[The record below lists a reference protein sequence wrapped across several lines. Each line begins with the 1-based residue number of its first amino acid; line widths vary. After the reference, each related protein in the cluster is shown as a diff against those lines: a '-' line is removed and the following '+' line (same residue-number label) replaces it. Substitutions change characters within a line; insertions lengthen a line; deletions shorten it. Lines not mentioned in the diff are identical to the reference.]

1 MSPLL
6 AAAPP
11 APEIPPH
18 TGGLL
23 LLLDGT
29 AGLLTVAALG
39 IVLLLVL
46 IIKVRLQPFVA
57 LLAVS
62 IAVGLSAGLSV
73 TELFG
78 TVQKSTSVSMI
89 ESGMGGILGHVA
101 IIIGLGT
108 MLGAIL
114 EVSGGAEALS
124 TRLLN
129 LFGEKRAPLAMG
141 LTGLIFGI
149 PVFFDVGIFVLAPIV
164 YAAAKRSG
172 KSILLY
178 AMPLLAGLSMTHA
191 FLPPHPGPVAAAAL
205 FKVDLGWVILM
216 GIVVGIPAVLA
227 AWAYAAWIGNR
238 LFVPVPQDMLE
249 AADEAKA
256 AVAEERAARRAA
268 ARSTGATAGNGN
280 GNGTGNGAG
289 KGAGDDKGT
298 GTGTVATAQAGLS
311 GAADDDYAEQPV
323 PLPTVFL
330 IIGTPLLL
338 ILAATFS
345 SIALDPSTLR
355 SVIEFFGH
363 PFVALTIALL
373 MAYYLLGIRRGWSR
387 KSLETVSTSSLKPVG
402 NILLV
407 VGAGGIFGAV
417 LKGSGIADALADTF
431 NDVGLPVIVLAWLI
445 SVVLR
450 VAQGS
455 ATVAIVTTAGIVVP
469 LVEGQDLS
477 QAHLALII
485 MAISAGSIFASH
497 VNDGGFWIVAKYFGI
512 SERDT
517 LKSWTVL
524 ETVLSV
530 AGFAMAALLSVFI

>member
-1 MSPLL
+1 MLI
-6 AAAPP
+6 AAPE
-11 APEIPPH
+11 PEAPPH

-23 LLLDGT
+23 LLIDGT
-29 AGLLTVAALG
+29 GGLLTVAALG
-39 IVLLLVL
+39 IALLLYL
-46 IIKVRLQPFVA
+46 IIKIRLQPFVA

-62 IAVGLSAGLSV
+62 IAVGLAAGLSV

-78 TVQKSTSVSMI
+78 TVQKSDAVSVI

-124 TRLLN
+124 ARLLG
-129 LFGEKRAPLAMG
+129 LFGERRAPLAMG

-178 AMPLLAGLSMTHA
+178 CMPLLAGLSMTHA
-191 FLPPHPGPVAAAAL
+191 FLPPHPGPVAAAGL
-205 FKVDLGWVILM
+205 LDVDLGMVILM
-216 GIVVGIPAVLA
+216 GVVCGIPAVLA
-227 AWAYAAWIGNR
+227 AWAYAAWIGER
-238 LFVPVPQDMLE
+238 VFVEVPQDMVE
-249 AADEAKA
+249 AVEESRKA
-256 AVAEERAARRAA
+256 IEDDQRASGVKPVETPA
-268 ARSTGATAGNGN
+268 SV
-280 GNGTGNGAG
+280 
-289 KGAGDDKGT
+289 
-298 GTGTVATAQAGLS
+298 GTVLG
-311 GAADDDYAEQPV
+311 
-323 PLPTVFL
+323 
-330 IIGTPLLL
+330 IIGTPLVL

-345 SIALDPSTLR
+345 SIALDPSTFR
-355 SVIEFFGH
+355 SVVEFLGH

-373 MAYYLLGIRRGWSR
+373 LSFYLLGIRRGWSR
-387 KSLETVSTSSLKPVG
+387 KSLETVCTASLKPVG

-417 LKGSGIADALADTF
+417 LAGSGIADALADTF
-431 NDVGLPVIVLAWLI
+431 NDMGLPVILLAYLI
-445 SVVLR
+445 SLVLR

-455 ATVAIVTTAGIVVP
+455 ATVAIVTTAGIVAP
-469 LVEGQDLS
+469 LLAQGDYS
-477 QAHLALII
+477 QAHTALVI

-524 ETVLSV
+524 ESVLSV
-530 AGFAMAALLSVFI
+530 AGFAVAAAVSLLV

>member
-1 MSPLL
+1 MLL
-6 AAAPP
+6 AADAPP
-11 APEIPPH
+11 ETPPH

-23 LLLDGT
+23 LLIDGT

-39 IVLLLVL
+39 IVLLLFL

-57 LLAVS
+57 LLGVS
-62 IAVGLSAGLSV
+62 IAVGLAAGLSV

-78 TVQKSTSVSMI
+78 TVQKSAAVSMI
-89 ESGMGGILGHVA
+89 ETGMGGILGHVA

-114 EVSGGAEALS
+114 EVSGGAEVLS
-124 TRLLN
+124 ARLLN

-141 LTGLIFGI
+141 VTGVVFGI

-191 FLPPHPGPVAAAAL
+191 FLPPHPGPVAAAGL

-216 GIVVGIPAVLA
+216 GVVVGVPAVLA
-227 AWAYAAWIGNR
+227 AWAYAAWIGKR
-238 LFVPVPQDMLE
+238 LFVDVPQDMVE
-249 AADEAKA
+249 AAEEAKA
-256 AVAEERAARRAA
+256 AVAAEQRASGVTPRETPVAL
-268 ARSTGATAGNGN
+268 
-280 GNGTGNGAG
+280 
-289 KGAGDDKGT
+289 
-298 GTGTVATAQAGLS
+298 GTVLA
-311 GAADDDYAEQPV
+311 
-323 PLPTVFL
+323 
-330 IIGTPLLL
+330 IIGTPLIL
-338 ILAATFS
+338 ILLATFS
-345 SIALDPSTLR
+345 SIALDPSTGR

-373 MAYYLLGIRRGWSR
+373 LAYYLLGIRRGWSR
-387 KSLETVSTSSLKPVG
+387 KSLETVSTASLKPVG

-407 VGAGGIFGAV
+407 VGAGGVFGAV

-431 NDVGLPVIVLAWLI
+431 NDVGLPVILLAWLI

-497 VNDGGFWIVAKYFGI
+497 VNDGGFWMVAKYFGI

-530 AGFAMAALLSVFI
+530 AGFVVAALLSLVI

>member
-1 MSPLL
+1 MVHAAL
-6 AAAPP
+6 ATAAAPAAPP
-11 APEIPPH
+11 APPH

-23 LLLDGT
+23 ALIPGT

-39 IVLLLVL
+39 ILLLLFL

-57 LLAVS
+57 LLGVS
-62 IAVGLSAGLSV
+62 IAVGLAAGLSV

-78 TVQKSTSVSMI
+78 TVQKSSLPSLI

-114 EVSGGAEALS
+114 EVSGGAEVLS
-124 TRLLN
+124 ARLLG
-129 LFGEKRAPLAMG
+129 LFGERRAPLAMG

-178 AMPLLAGLSMTHA
+178 CMPLLAGLSMTHA
-191 FLPPHPGPVAAAAL
+191 FLPPHPGPVAAAGL
-205 FKVDLGWVILM
+205 FKVDLGWIILM
-216 GIVVGIPAVLA
+216 GIVCGIPAVLA
-227 AWAYAAWIGNR
+227 AWAYAAWIGKR
-238 LFVPVPQDMLE
+238 LFVPVPQDMVE
-249 AADEAKA
+249 AAEEARA
-256 AVAEERAARRAA
+256 AVIAEQTAAGVQPHEKPAA
-268 ARSTGATAGNGN
+268 L
-280 GNGTGNGAG
+280 
-289 KGAGDDKGT
+289 
-298 GTGTVATAQAGLS
+298 GTVLT
-311 GAADDDYAEQPV
+311 
-323 PLPTVFL
+323 
-330 IIGTPLLL
+330 IIGTPLVL
-338 ILAATFS
+338 ILLATFS
-345 SIALDPSTLR
+345 SIALAPSTLR
-355 SVIEFFGH
+355 SVVEFFGN

-373 MAYYLLGIRRGWSR
+373 LAYYLLGIRRGWSR
-387 KSLETVSTSSLKPVG
+387 KSLETVSTASLKPVG

-417 LKGSGIADALADTF
+417 LKGSGVADALSDTF
-431 NDVGLPVIVLAWLI
+431 HDVGLPVILLAWLV

-455 ATVAIVTTAGIVVP
+455 ATVAIVTTAGIVLP
-469 LVEGQDLS
+469 LVEGQGLS

-497 VNDGGFWIVAKYFGI
+497 VNDGGFWMVAKYFGI

-530 AGFAMAALLSVFI
+530 VGFAVAAVVSLVV

>member
-1 MSPLL
+1 MLL

-11 APEIPPH
+11 AAETPPH

-23 LLLDGT
+23 PLIPGT

-39 IVLLLVL
+39 IALLLFL

-62 IAVGLSAGLSV
+62 ISVGLAAGLSV

-78 TVQKSTSVSMI
+78 TVQRSAATSVI
-89 ESGMGGILGHVA
+89 ETGMGGILGHVA

-114 EVSGGAEALS
+114 EVSGGAEVLS
-124 TRLLN
+124 SRLLG

-164 YAAAKRSG
+164 YVAAKRSG

-178 AMPLLAGLSMTHA
+178 CMPLLAGLSMTHA
-191 FLPPHPGPVAAAAL
+191 FLPPHPGPVAAAGL
-205 FKVDLGWVILM
+205 LHVSLGWVILM

-227 AWAYAAWIGNR
+227 AWAYASWIGKR
-238 LFVPVPQDMLE
+238 IFVAVPQDMVE
-249 AADEAKA
+249 AAEDAKA
-256 AVAEERAARRAA
+256 QVAAERKD
-268 ARSTGATAGNGN
+268 GASEA
-280 GNGTGNGAG
+280 
-289 KGAGDDKGT
+289 
-298 GTGTVATAQAGLS
+298 
-311 GAADDDYAEQPV
+311 PV
-323 PLPTVFL
+323 PLATVLL
-330 IIGTPLLL
+330 IIGTPLVL

-345 SIALDPSTLR
+345 SIALDESTTR
-355 SVIEFFGH
+355 SVIEFFGN
-363 PFVALTIALL
+363 PFVALTIALFL
-373 MAYYLLGIRRGWSR
+373 AYYLLGIKRGWSR
-387 KSLETVSTSSLKPVG
+387 KSLEQVSTSSLKPVG

-407 VGAGGIFGAV
+407 VGAGGVFGAV
-417 LKGSGIADALADTF
+417 LKASGVAQALSDTF
-431 NDVGLPVIVLAWLI
+431 NDVGLPVIVLAYLI
-445 SVVLR
+445 SLVLR

-455 ATVAIVTTAGIVVP
+455 ATVAIVTTAGIVLP
-469 LVEGQDLS
+469 LVEGGDHS
-477 QAHLALII
+477 QAFLALVI

-497 VNDGGFWIVAKYFGI
+497 VNDGGFWIVSKYFGI

-524 ETVLSV
+524 ESVLSL
-530 AGFAMAALLSVFI
+530 AGFAVAAALSLVV

>member
-1 MSPLL
+1 MLL
-6 AAAPP
+6 AADTPTEAPP
-11 APEIPPH
+11 R

-23 LLLDGT
+23 LLIDGT

-57 LLAVS
+57 LLGVS
-62 IAVGLSAGLSV
+62 IAVGLAAGLSV

-78 TVQKSTSVSMI
+78 TVQKSAAVSMI

-114 EVSGGAEALS
+114 EVSGGAEVLS
-124 TRLLN
+124 SRLLN

-191 FLPPHPGPVAAAAL
+191 FLPPHPGPVAAAGL

-216 GIVVGIPAVLA
+216 GVLVGVPAVLA
-227 AWAYAAWIGNR
+227 AWAYAAWIGKR
-238 LFVPVPQDMLE
+238 LFVDVPQDMVE
-249 AADEAKA
+249 AAEEAKA
-256 AVAEERAARRAA
+256 AVAAEQRASGVTPRETPVAL
-268 ARSTGATAGNGN
+268 
-280 GNGTGNGAG
+280 
-289 KGAGDDKGT
+289 
-298 GTGTVATAQAGLS
+298 GTVLA
-311 GAADDDYAEQPV
+311 
-323 PLPTVFL
+323 

-338 ILAATFS
+338 ILLATFS
-345 SIALDPSTLR
+345 SIALDPSTVR

-373 MAYYLLGIRRGWSR
+373 LAYYLLGIRRGWSR
-387 KSLETVSTSSLKPVG
+387 QSLETVSTSSLKPVG

-407 VGAGGIFGAV
+407 VGAGGVFGAV

-431 NDVGLPVIVLAWLI
+431 NDVGLPVILLAWLI

-469 LVEGQDLS
+469 LVEGQGLS

-497 VNDGGFWIVAKYFGI
+497 VNDGGFWMVAKYFGI

-524 ETVLSV
+524 ESVLSV
-530 AGFAMAALLSVFI
+530 AGFAVAALLSLVI

>member
-1 MSPLL
+1 MLL
-6 AAAPP
+6 AAAP
-11 APEIPPH
+11 AAETPPH

-23 LLLDGT
+23 AIIDGT

-39 IVLLLVL
+39 IALLLFL
-46 IIKVRLQPFVA
+46 IIKARLQPFVA

-62 IAVGLSAGLSV
+62 IAVGLAAGLSV

-78 TVQKSTSVSMI
+78 TVQRSDAVSLI
-89 ESGMGGILGHVA
+89 ESGMGGILGHIA

-124 TRLLN
+124 SRLLG

-172 KSILLY
+172 KSIVLY

-191 FLPPHPGPVAAAAL
+191 FLPPHPGPVAAAGL
-205 FKVDLGWVILM
+205 LHVDLGWVILM
-216 GIVVGIPAVLA
+216 GILVGVPSVLA

-238 LFVPVPQDMLE
+238 LFVPVPQDMVE
-249 AADEAKA
+249 AAEEAKQ
-256 AVAEERAARRAA
+256 AVAAEQRAA
-268 ARSTGATAGNGN
+268 
-280 GNGTGNGAG
+280 GTTPAERPVPV
-289 KGAGDDKGT
+289 
-298 GTGTVATAQAGLS
+298 GTVLA
-311 GAADDDYAEQPV
+311 
-323 PLPTVFL
+323 
-330 IIGTPLLL
+330 IIGTPLVL
-338 ILAATFS
+338 ILCATFS
-345 SIALDPSTLR
+345 SIALDPSTGR

-373 MAYYLLGIRRGWSR
+373 LAYYLLGIRRGWSR
-387 KSLETVSTSSLKPVG
+387 KSLETVSTASLKPIG

-407 VGAGGIFGAV
+407 VGAGGVFGAV
-417 LKGSGIADALADTF
+417 LKGSGVAQALADAF
-431 NDVGLPVIVLAWLI
+431 DSAGLPVILLAWLI

-455 ATVAIVTTAGIVVP
+455 ATVAIVTTAGIVSP
-469 LVEGQDLS
+469 MLTEGHYS
-477 QAHLALII
+477 QAHLALVI

-497 VNDGGFWIVAKYFGI
+497 VNDGGFWMVAKYFGI

-524 ETVLSV
+524 ESVLSV
-530 AGFAMAALLSVFI
+530 AGFVVAGLLSLVI

>member
-1 MSPLL
+1 MPPSPLPL
-6 AAAPP
+6 AAQ
-11 APEIPPH
+11 APETPPH

-23 LLLDGT
+23 HLIDGT

-39 IVLLLVL
+39 IALLLYL

-62 IAVGLSAGLSV
+62 IAVGLMAGLSV

-78 TVQKSTSVSMI
+78 TVQRSDAVSTI

-114 EVSGGAEALS
+114 EVSGGAEVLAS
-124 TRLLN
+124 RLQR
-129 LFGEKRAPLAMG
+129 LFGERRAPLAMG
-141 LTGLIFGI
+141 VTGLIFGI
-149 PVFFDVGIFVLAPIV
+149 PVFFDVGIFVLAPLV

-178 AMPLLAGLSMTHA
+178 CLPLLAGLSMTHA
-191 FLPPHPGPVAAAAL
+191 FLPPHPGPVAAAGL
-205 FKVDLGWVILM
+205 LHVELGWVILM
-216 GIVVGIPAVLA
+216 GVVCGILAVLA
-227 AWAYAAWIGNR
+227 AWAYAAWIGR
-238 LFVPVPQDMLE
+238 RVFVAVPQDMVE
-249 AADEAKA
+249 AAEEARQSV
-256 AVAEERAARRAA
+256 VAEQRAAGVEPREA
-268 ARSTGATAGNGN
+268 
-280 GNGTGNGAG
+280 
-289 KGAGDDKGT
+289 
-298 GTGTVATAQAGLS
+298 
-311 GAADDDYAEQPV
+311 PV
-323 PLPTVFL
+323 PLGTVL
-330 IIGTPLLL
+330 GIIGTPLVL

-345 SIALDPSTLR
+345 SIGLDPSTTR

-373 MAYYLLGIRRGWSR
+373 LAYYLLGIRRGWSR

-407 VGAGGIFGAV
+407 VGAGGVFGAV
-417 LKGSGIADALADTF
+417 LKASGVAQALSDTF
-431 NDVGLPVIVLAWLI
+431 NDVGLPVIVLSYLI
-445 SVVLR
+445 SLVLR

-455 ATVAIVTTAGIVVP
+455 ATVAIVTTAGIVAP
-469 LVEGQDLS
+469 LLSEGDHS
-477 QAHLALII
+477 QAFVALVI
-485 MAISAGSIFASH
+485 MAVSAGSIFASH

-512 SERDT
+512 TERDT

-524 ETVLSV
+524 ESVLSL
-530 AGFAMAALLSVFI
+530 AGFAMAAVLSLFV

>member
-1 MSPLL
+1 MSSLL
-6 AAAPP
+6 AATPT
-11 APEIPPH
+11 PEAPPH

-23 LLLDGT
+23 LLIDGT

-78 TVQKSTSVSMI
+78 TVQRSTSVSMI

-124 TRLLN
+124 SRLLN

-191 FLPPHPGPVAAAAL
+191 FLPPHPGPVAAAGL

-216 GIVVGIPAVLA
+216 GVIVGIPAVLA
-227 AWAYAAWIGNR
+227 AWAYAAWIGKR
-238 LFVPVPQDMLE
+238 LFVPVPQDMVE

-256 AVAEERAARRAA
+256 AVAAERAARRAA
-268 ARSTGATAGNGN
+268 VGGPTDGAATATGKSTVPGQNT
-280 GNGTGNGAG
+280 GTGTG
-289 KGAGDDKGT
+289 KGT
-298 GTGTVATAQAGLS
+298 GTGSGSVAVAEGPS
-311 GAADDDYAEQPV
+311 EVPAEQP
-323 PLPTVFL
+323 PALSTVFL

-345 SIALDPSTLR
+345 SIALDPSTFR
-355 SVIEFFGH
+355 SVVEFFGH

-387 KSLETVSTSSLKPVG
+387 KSLETVSTASLKPVG

-407 VGAGGIFGAV
+407 VGAGGVFGAV

-431 NDVGLPVIVLAWLI
+431 NDVGLPVVVLAWLI

-530 AGFAMAALLSVFI
+530 AGFAVAALLSIFI

>member
-1 MSPLL
+1 MLL
-6 AAAPP
+6 AAP
-11 APEIPPH
+11 APTPPPPPH

-23 LLLDGT
+23 ALIPGT

-39 IVLLLVL
+39 VALLLVL

-57 LLAVS
+57 LLGVS
-62 IAVGLSAGLSV
+62 IAVGLAAGLSV

-78 TVQKSTSVSMI
+78 TVQKSDAVSLI
-89 ESGMGGILGHVA
+89 ETGMGGILGHVA

-114 EVSGGAEALS
+114 EVSGGAEVLS
-124 TRLLN
+124 ARLLR

-141 LTGLIFGI
+141 MTGLIFGI

-178 AMPLLAGLSMTHA
+178 CMPLLAGLSMTHA
-191 FLPPHPGPVAAAAL
+191 FLPPHPGPVAAAGL
-205 FKVDLGWVILM
+205 FKVDLGWIILM
-216 GIVVGIPAVLA
+216 GLVCGLPAVLA
-227 AWAYAAWIGNR
+227 AWGYAAWIGKR
-238 LFVPVPQDMLE
+238 LFVEVPHDMVE
-249 AADEAKA
+249 AAEEARA
-256 AVAEERAARRAA
+256 AVAAEKPDAHER
-268 ARSTGATAGNGN
+268 
-280 GNGTGNGAG
+280 
-289 KGAGDDKGT
+289 
-298 GTGTVATAQAGLS
+298 
-311 GAADDDYAEQPV
+311 PV
-323 PLPTVFL
+323 PLGTVL
-330 IIGTPLLL
+330 AIIGTPLVL
-338 ILAATFS
+338 ILLATFS
-345 SIALDPSTLR
+345 SIALAPSTAR

-387 KSLETVSTSSLKPVG
+387 RSLETVSTASLKPVG
-402 NILLV
+402 NIILV

-417 LKGSGIADALADTF
+417 LKGSGVATALSDTF
-431 NDVGLPVIVLAWLI
+431 HNVGLPVIVLAYLL
-445 SVVLR
+445 SLVLR

-469 LVEGQDLS
+469 LIEGQGLS

-497 VNDGGFWIVAKYFGI
+497 VNDGGFWMVSKYFGI
-512 SERDT
+512 TERDT

-524 ETVLSV
+524 ESVLSV
-530 AGFAMAALLSVFI
+530 AGFAVAALVSLVV

>member
-1 MSPLL
+1 MNLSAVNLSAVRLPALPL

-11 APEIPPH
+11 PAEAPPH

-23 LLLDGT
+23 ALIDGT

-39 IVLLLVL
+39 IALLLFL
-46 IIKVRLQPFVA
+46 IIKARLQPFVA

-62 IAVGLSAGLSV
+62 IVVGLGAGLSV

-78 TVQKSTSVSMI
+78 TVQKSAVVSVI

-114 EVSGGAEALS
+114 EVSGGAEVLS
-124 TRLLN
+124 ARLLG

-141 LTGLIFGI
+141 LTGIVFGI

-191 FLPPHPGPVAAAAL
+191 FLPPHPGPVAAAGL
-205 FKVDLGWVILM
+205 FHVSLGWVILM
-216 GIVVGIPAVLA
+216 GIVCGIPAVLA
-227 AWAYAAWIGNR
+227 AWAYAAWIGKR
-238 LFVPVPQDMLE
+238 VFVEVPHDMVE
-249 AADEAKA
+249 AAEDAKA
-256 AVAEERAARRAA
+256 AVIAEQTAAGRPP
-268 ARSTGATAGNGN
+268 
-280 GNGTGNGAG
+280 
-289 KGAGDDKGT
+289 
-298 GTGTVATAQAGLS
+298 Q
-311 GAADDDYAEQPV
+311 EQPV
-323 PLPTVFL
+323 SLATVL
-330 IIGTPLLL
+330 SIIGTPLVL

-355 SVIEFFGH
+355 SVIEFFGN

-387 KSLETVSTSSLKPVG
+387 KSLEQVSTSSLKPVG

-417 LKGSGIADALADTF
+417 LKASGVAQALSDTF
-431 NDVGLPVIVLAWLI
+431 NDVGLPVIVLAYLI
-445 SVVLR
+445 SLVLR

-455 ATVAIVTTAGIVVP
+455 ATVAIVTTAGIVLP
-469 LVEGQDLS
+469 LVENGDHS
-477 QAHLALII
+477 QAFLALVI

-524 ETVLSV
+524 ESVLSV
-530 AGFAMAALLSVFI
+530 AGFAVAAILSLVV

>member
-1 MSPLL
+1 MLL
-6 AAAPP
+6 AADTP
-11 APEIPPH
+11 APATPPH

-23 LLLDGT
+23 LLIGGT
-29 AGLLTVAALG
+29 PGLLTVAALG
-39 IVLLLVL
+39 IALLLVL

-57 LLAVS
+57 LLGVS
-62 IAVGLSAGLSV
+62 IAVGLAAGLSV

-78 TVQKSTSVSMI
+78 TVQKSAAVSMI

-114 EVSGGAEALS
+114 EVSGGAEVLS
-124 TRLLN
+124 TRLLR

-141 LTGLIFGI
+141 VTGVVFGI
-149 PVFFDVGIFVLAPIV
+149 PVFFDVGIFVLAPLV

-172 KSILLY
+172 KSVILY

-191 FLPPHPGPVAAAAL
+191 FLPPHPGPVAAAGL
-205 FKVDLGWVILM
+205 FEVDLGWVILM
-216 GIVVGIPAVLA
+216 GTLVGIPAVLA

-238 LFVPVPQDMLE
+238 LFVDVPQDMVE
-249 AADEAKA
+249 AAEEAKE
-256 AVAEERAARRAA
+256 AVAAEQRASGVTPRETPVAL
-268 ARSTGATAGNGN
+268 
-280 GNGTGNGAG
+280 
-289 KGAGDDKGT
+289 
-298 GTGTVATAQAGLS
+298 GTVLA
-311 GAADDDYAEQPV
+311 
-323 PLPTVFL
+323 
-330 IIGTPLLL
+330 IIGTPLIL
-338 ILAATFS
+338 ILLATFS
-345 SIALDPSTLR
+345 SIAFDPSTLR

-373 MAYYLLGIRRGWSR
+373 LAYYLLGIRRGWSR
-387 KSLETVSTSSLKPVG
+387 GSLETVSTASLKPVG

-407 VGAGGIFGAV
+407 VGAGGVFGAV

-469 LVEGQDLS
+469 LVENQGLS

-517 LKSWTVL
+517 IKSWTVL

-530 AGFAMAALLSVFI
+530 AGFVVAALLSLVI

>member
-1 MSPLL
+1 MLL
-6 AAAPP
+6 AADAPP
-11 APEIPPH
+11 PPTPH

-23 LLLDGT
+23 LLIPGT

-39 IVLLLVL
+39 IALLLFL
-46 IIKVRLQPFVA
+46 IIKARLQPFVA

-62 IAVGLSAGLSV
+62 TVVGLAAGLSV

-78 TVQKSTSVSMI
+78 TVQKSAAVSVI
-89 ESGMGGILGHVA
+89 ETGMGGILGHVA

-114 EVSGGAEALS
+114 EVSGGAEVLS
-124 TRLLN
+124 SRLLN

-141 LTGLIFGI
+141 LTGLIFGV

-172 KSILLY
+172 RSILLY

-191 FLPPHPGPVAAAAL
+191 FLPPHPGPVAAAGL
-205 FKVDLGWVILM
+205 LHVSLGWVILM

-227 AWAYAAWIGNR
+227 AWVFAAWIGR
-238 LFVPVPQDMLE
+238 RIFVPVPEDMVE
-249 AADEAKA
+249 AAEDAKA
-256 AVAEERAARRAA
+256 AVAAEQAA
-268 ARSTGATAGNGN
+268 AGRTPREAPVALATVL
-280 GNGTGNGAG
+280 T
-289 KGAGDDKGT
+289 
-298 GTGTVATAQAGLS
+298 
-311 GAADDDYAEQPV
+311 
-323 PLPTVFL
+323 

-345 SIALDPSTLR
+345 SIALEESTLR
-355 SVIEFFGH
+355 SVVEFFGN
-363 PFVALTIALL
+363 PFVALTIALV

-387 KSLETVSTSSLKPVG
+387 KSLESVSTQSLKPVG

-407 VGAGGIFGAV
+407 VGAGGVFGSI
-417 LKGSGIADALADTF
+417 LKASGVAQALSDTF
-431 NDVGLPVIVLAWLI
+431 DDVGLPVVVLAYLI
-445 SVVLR
+445 SLVLR

-455 ATVAIVTTAGIVVP
+455 ATVAIVTTAGIVLP
-469 LVEGQDLS
+469 LLEGGGHS
-477 QAHLALII
+477 QPFLALVI

-524 ETVLSV
+524 ESVLSV
-530 AGFAMAALLSVFI
+530 AGFVVAALLSLAV

>member
-1 MSPLL
+1 M
-6 AAAPP
+6 PP
-11 APEIPPH
+11 AAPPH

-23 LLLDGT
+23 HLIPGT

-39 IVLLLVL
+39 IALLLFL
-46 IIKVRLQPFVA
+46 IIRVRLQPFVA

-62 IAVGLSAGLSV
+62 IAVGLAAGLSV

-78 TVQKSTSVSMI
+78 TVQKSAAVSVI

-114 EVSGGAEALS
+114 EVSGGAEVLS
-124 TRLLN
+124 SRLLG

-141 LTGLIFGI
+141 LTGLIFGV

-191 FLPPHPGPVAAAAL
+191 FLPPHPGPVAAAGL
-205 FKVDLGWVILM
+205 LHVSLGWVILM

-227 AWAYAAWIGNR
+227 AWVYAAWIGKR
-238 LFVPVPQDMLE
+238 LFVPVPEDMVE
-249 AADEAKA
+249 AAEDAKA
-256 AVAEERAARRAA
+256 AVAAEQAA
-268 ARSTGATAGNGN
+268 AGRATRESPVSLA
-280 GNGTGNGAG
+280 
-289 KGAGDDKGT
+289 
-298 GTGTVATAQAGLS
+298 TVLT
-311 GAADDDYAEQPV
+311 
-323 PLPTVFL
+323 
-330 IIGTPLLL
+330 IIGTPLVL

-355 SVIEFFGH
+355 SVVEFFGN

-387 KSLETVSTSSLKPVG
+387 KSLESVSTQSLKPVG

-407 VGAGGIFGAV
+407 VGAGGVFGAI
-417 LKGSGIADALADTF
+417 LKASGVAQALSDTF
-431 NDVGLPVIVLAWLI
+431 NDVGLPVIVLAYLI
-445 SVVLR
+445 SLVLR

-455 ATVAIVTTAGIVVP
+455 ATVAIVTTAGIVLP
-469 LVEGQDLS
+469 LVEGGGHS
-477 QAHLALII
+477 QAFLALVI

-524 ETVLSV
+524 ESVLSV
-530 AGFAMAALLSVFI
+530 AGFVVAAALSLAV

>member
-1 MSPLL
+1 MLL
-6 AAAPP
+6 AAAP
-11 APEIPPH
+11 AAETPPH

-23 LLLDGT
+23 AIIDGT

-39 IVLLLVL
+39 IALLLFL
-46 IIKVRLQPFVA
+46 IIKARLQPFVA

-62 IAVGLSAGLSV
+62 IAVGLAAGLSV

-78 TVQKSTSVSMI
+78 TVQRSDAVSLI
-89 ESGMGGILGHVA
+89 ESGMGGILGHIA

-124 TRLLN
+124 SRLLG
-129 LFGEKRAPLAMG
+129 LFGERRAPLAMG

-172 KSILLY
+172 KSIVLY

-191 FLPPHPGPVAAAAL
+191 FLPPHPGPVAAAGL
-205 FKVDLGWVILM
+205 LHVDLGWVILM
-216 GIVVGIPAVLA
+216 GILVGVPSVLA

-238 LFVPVPQDMLE
+238 LFVPVPQDMVE
-249 AADEAKA
+249 AAEEAKQ
-256 AVAEERAARRAA
+256 AVAAEQRAA
-268 ARSTGATAGNGN
+268 
-280 GNGTGNGAG
+280 GTTPAERPVPV
-289 KGAGDDKGT
+289 
-298 GTGTVATAQAGLS
+298 GTVLA
-311 GAADDDYAEQPV
+311 
-323 PLPTVFL
+323 

-338 ILAATFS
+338 ILCATFS
-345 SIALDPSTLR
+345 SIALDPSTGR

-373 MAYYLLGIRRGWSR
+373 LAYYLLGIRRGWSR
-387 KSLETVSTSSLKPVG
+387 KSLETVSTASLKPIG

-407 VGAGGIFGAV
+407 VGAGGVFGAV
-417 LKGSGIADALADTF
+417 LKGSGVAQALADAF
-431 NDVGLPVIVLAWLI
+431 DSAGLPVILLAWLI

-455 ATVAIVTTAGIVVP
+455 ATVAIVTTAGIVSP
-469 LVEGQDLS
+469 MLTEGHYS
-477 QAHLALII
+477 QAHLALVI

-497 VNDGGFWIVAKYFGI
+497 VNDGGFWMVAKYFGI

-524 ETVLSV
+524 ESVLSV
-530 AGFAMAALLSVFI
+530 AGFVVAGLLSLVI

>member
-1 MSPLL
+1 MYF
-6 AAAPP
+6 AAETP
-11 APEIPPH
+11 AAPPH

-23 LLLDGT
+23 AVIGGT
-29 AGLLTVAALG
+29 TGLLTVAVLG
-39 IVLLLVL
+39 IALLLFL

-57 LLAVS
+57 LLGVS
-62 IAVGLSAGLSV
+62 IAVGLGAGLSV

-78 TVQKSTSVSMI
+78 TVQKSSSVSMI
-89 ESGMGGILGHVA
+89 ESGMGGILGHIA

-108 MLGAIL
+108 MLGSIL
-114 EVSGGAEALS
+114 EVSGGAEVLS
-124 TRLLN
+124 SRLLN

-172 KSILLY
+172 KSVILY

-205 FKVDLGWVILM
+205 FHVSLGWIIVI
-216 GIVVGIPAVLA
+216 GAACGIPAVLA
-227 AWAYAAWIGNR
+227 AWGYAAWIGKR
-238 LFVPVPQDMLE
+238 IFVEVPQDMVE
-249 AADEAKA
+249 AAEEARTA
-256 AVAEERAARRAA
+256 VVAEQ
-268 ARSTGATAGNGN
+268 
-280 GNGTGNGAG
+280 
-289 KGAGDDKGT
+289 
-298 GTGTVATAQAGLS
+298 QALGV
-311 GAADDDYAEQPV
+311 EPQEKPV
-323 PLPTVFL
+323 PLGTVL
-330 IIGTPLLL
+330 TIIGTPLIL
-338 ILAATFS
+338 ILLATFS

-355 SVIEFFGH
+355 SVLEFFGH
-363 PFVALTIALL
+363 PFVALTIALFL
-373 MAYYLLGIRRGWSR
+373 SYYLLGIRRGWSR
-387 KSLETVSTSSLKPVG
+387 KSLEAVSTASLKPVG

-417 LKGSGIADALADTF
+417 LSGSGIANALAKTF
-431 NDVGLPVIVLAWLI
+431 NDVGLPVIVLAYLI
-445 SVVLR
+445 SLVLR

-455 ATVAIVTTAGIVVP
+455 ATVAIVTTAGIVLP
-469 LVEGQDLS
+469 LVDGQDLS

-497 VNDGGFWIVAKYFGI
+497 VNDGGFWMVSKYFGI

-524 ETVLSV
+524 ESVLSV
-530 AGFAMAALLSVFI
+530 AGFAVAALLSLVI

>member
-6 AAAPP
+6 AAAP
-11 APEIPPH
+11 APEPPPH

-39 IVLLLVL
+39 IALLLVL

-57 LLAVS
+57 LLGVS

-78 TVQKSTSVSMI
+78 TVQRSTSVSMI
-89 ESGMGGILGHVA
+89 ETGMGGILGHVT

-124 TRLLN
+124 SRLLN

-178 AMPLLAGLSMTHA
+178 CMPLLAGLSMTHA
-191 FLPPHPGPVAAAAL
+191 FLPPHPGPVAAAGL

-216 GIVVGIPAVLA
+216 GVVVGIPAVLA

-238 LFVPVPQDMLE
+238 LFVPVPQDMVE
-249 AADEAKA
+249 AAEEARA
-256 AVAEERAARRAA
+256 AVAAEQAA
-268 ARSTGATAGNGN
+268 AGRTAP
-280 GNGTGNGAG
+280 
-289 KGAGDDKGT
+289 
-298 GTGTVATAQAGLS
+298 
-311 GAADDDYAEQPV
+311 EQPV
-323 PLPTVFL
+323 ALSTVFL

-387 KSLETVSTSSLKPVG
+387 KSLETVSTASLKPVG

-431 NDVGLPVIVLAWLI
+431 NDVGLPVILLAWLI

-469 LVEGQDLS
+469 LVEGQDYS
-477 QAHLALII
+477 QAHLALVI

-530 AGFAMAALLSVFI
+530 AGFAVAAVLSVFI

>member
-1 MSPLL
+1 MSPSS
-6 AAAPP
+6 
-11 APEIPPH
+11 PPH

-23 LLLDGT
+23 LLVDGT

-39 IVLLLVL
+39 IALLLFL

-62 IAVGLSAGLSV
+62 IAVGLMAGLSV

-78 TVQKSTSVSMI
+78 TVQRSDAVSTI

-114 EVSGGAEALS
+114 EVSGGAEVLAS
-124 TRLLN
+124 RLLN

-164 YAAAKRSG
+164 YAAAKLPQDSDKLRPGGTPMGRSV
-172 KSILLY
+172 LLY
-178 AMPLLAGLSMTHA
+178 CLPLLAGLSMTHA
-191 FLPPHPGPVAAAAL
+191 FLPPHPGPVAAAGL
-205 FKVDLGWVILM
+205 LHVQLGWVILM
-216 GIVVGIPAVLA
+216 GVVCGIPAVLA
-227 AWAYAAWIGNR
+227 AWAFSAWIGKR
-238 LFVPVPQDMLE
+238 IFVAVPQDMVE
-249 AADEAKA
+249 AAAEAKL
-256 AVAEERAARRAA
+256 AVINEQRE
-268 ARSTGATAGNGN
+268 AG
-280 GNGTGNGAG
+280 
-289 KGAGDDKGT
+289 
-298 GTGTVATAQAGLS
+298 VAPQ
-311 GAADDDYAEQPV
+311 EKPV
-323 PLPTVFL
+323 PLATVL
-330 IIGTPLLL
+330 GIIGTPLVL

-355 SVIEFFGH
+355 SVIEFFGN

-373 MAYYLLGIRRGWSR
+373 LAYYLLGIRRGWSR

-417 LKGSGIADALADTF
+417 LKASGVAQALSDTF
-431 NDVGLPVIVLAWLI
+431 NDVGLPVIVLSYLI

-455 ATVAIVTTAGIVVP
+455 ATVAIVTTAGIVAP
-469 LVEGQDLS
+469 LLTEGHHS
-477 QAHLALII
+477 QAFVALVI

-517 LKSWTVL
+517 LRTWTVL
-524 ETVLSV
+524 ESVLSV
-530 AGFAMAALLSVFI
+530 AGFLMAGVLSVFV